1 MSPPCG
7 WISEPMNTV
16 AFSPSRCAKCD
27 VCAVHNHAICRVANE
42 DAVRELNRISRLR
55 NFTAGQ
61 VVMAQ
66 HENAILVGNVVSGI
80 LKLTN
85 TSEDGHQQIVGLLYP
100 SDFFGRAYQKET
112 RFSLEAATDVTL
124 CCMDRIAFEH
134 VLARF
139 PELEHELYIST
150 LDEIDA
156 MREWS
161 ALINGRT
168 TMQRVATFLFI
179 LAKRSRNLFCAVENE
194 SAPHIIAVPISRR
207 DFAGFIGTTPETL
220 SRNIQMLAR
229 KRVIRILDSKHFE
242 LLCESELAECAG
254 EAIEDLRNMI
264 VAKQTSPQ

>member
-1 MSPPCG
+1 
-7 WISEPMNTV
+7 MNTV

-27 VCAVHNHAICRVANE
+27 VCIVRNRSICRVANE
-42 DAVRELNRISRLR
+42 DAVKELNRISRLR
-55 NFTAGQ
+55 NFAGGQ

-66 HENAILVGNVVSGI
+66 YEDAILVGNVISGI

-134 VLARF
+134 VLSRF

-179 LAKRSRNLFCAVENE
+179 LAKRSRNLFCVPGSE
-194 SAPHIIAVPISRR
+194 PTPVLIAVPISRR

-220 SRNIQMLAR
+220 SRNIQMLSR
-229 KRVIRILDSKHFE
+229 KRVIRIKDSKHFE
-242 LLCESELAECAG
+242 LLCESSLAECAG
-254 EAIEDLRNMI
+254 EALEDLTNLT
-264 VAKQTSPQ
+264 VARQVVPQ

>member
-1 MSPPCG
+1 MSQPCG

-42 DAVRELNRISRLR
+42 DAVKELNRISRLR
-55 NFTAGQ
+55 NFAGGQ
-61 VVMAQ
+61 IVMAQ
-66 HENAILVGNVVSGI
+66 HEDAILVGNVVSGI
-80 LKLTN
+80 LKITN

-134 VLARF
+134 VLSRF

-179 LAKRSRNLFCAVENE
+179 LAKRSRNLICPTGSEP
-194 SAPHIIAVPISRR
+194 APPIISVPIGRR

-220 SRNIQMLAR
+220 SRNIQALAR
-229 KRVIRILDSKHFE
+229 KGVIRILDPKHFE
-242 LLCESELAECAG
+242 LQCEAKLAECAG
-254 EAIEDLRNMI
+254 EAIDDLRNM
-264 VAKQTSPQ
+264 VVGNQVSLQ